1 MSFVL
6 YDEDMAYLLVHRCP
20 GAASVPLFWG
30 PDRSSGQVLMR
41 AARAQDHGVF

>member
-30 PDRSSGQVLMR
+30 PDRASGQVLTR
-41 AARAQDHGVF
+41 VSRAQEQGLC